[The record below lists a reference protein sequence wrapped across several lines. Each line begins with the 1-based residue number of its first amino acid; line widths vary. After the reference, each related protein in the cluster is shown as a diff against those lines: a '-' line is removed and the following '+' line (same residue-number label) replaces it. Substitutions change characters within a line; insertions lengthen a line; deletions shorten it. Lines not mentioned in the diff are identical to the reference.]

1 MRSRTNLIHAR
12 DAHVHGRR
20 HRQNLK
26 TLRLYAGRASIP
38 RQGLP
43 MLIAPR
49 QIKAISD
56 AAVGAGPARAWLV

>member
-1 MRSRTNLIHAR
+1 MFTVAVIAKISRPSDSTRVAAL
-12 DAHVHGRR
+12 
-20 HRQNLK
+20 
-26 TLRLYAGRASIP
+26 IP

-49 QIKAISD
+49 QITAISD